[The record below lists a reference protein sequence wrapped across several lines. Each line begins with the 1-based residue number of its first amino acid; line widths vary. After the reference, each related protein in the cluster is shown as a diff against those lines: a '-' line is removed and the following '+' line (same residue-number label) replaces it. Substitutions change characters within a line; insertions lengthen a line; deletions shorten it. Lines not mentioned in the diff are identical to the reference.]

1 MVNTSKS
8 HSHNALMEQV
18 DDARAFDSNC
28 THRVPERCCVGL
40 QLIDYKAI
48 IQLPGT
54 LQNRNRSEKT
64 DVPRAELLSTIQI
77 EDPEKIKRN
86 EKCETR

>member
-1 MVNTSKS
+1 
-8 HSHNALMEQV
+8 MEQV

-48 IQLPGT
+48 NQLRCT